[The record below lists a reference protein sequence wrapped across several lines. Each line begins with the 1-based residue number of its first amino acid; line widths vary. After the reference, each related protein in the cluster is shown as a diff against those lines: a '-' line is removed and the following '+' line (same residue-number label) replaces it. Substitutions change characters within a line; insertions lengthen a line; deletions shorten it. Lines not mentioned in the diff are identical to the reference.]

1 MNEGRKISN
10 GLKHMPRQSN
20 VGSQR
25 SLLPFPLTHN
35 GHIFTLHY
43 HMPTHTL
50 NAFWVSSTHSLSL
63 SLSLSLSSM
72 EPAKIDWK
80 RLEWNFVE
88 DERFE
93 HINAPKWVDFLS
105 LDHSVNDHA
114 DEAWFCKPDCKHPK
128 TAEDFLR
135 SITPPSKKGFSPG
148 YVSEN
153 LPCHDKNRRDAKIK
167 RRMPALSS
175 ASPKAD
181 KFRFN
186 QDSENQDP
194 NLFTPPSKLNPVKEA
209 IKSSEE
215 KKKVVDDTFG
225 DHKVPSLRSTLSAKN
240 LFAGRPILNQI
251 TEFCNEL
258 KKLAIRAREREN
270 AENLSPKE
278 SVEVVENIPCSVQ
291 PLTESD
297 TNEKERK
304 PMLEVSKAERSEGT
318 CVKGKQQRKTRPDDA
333 VNMPITLDL
342 ENLKHKREES
352 LQQIR
357 TDPPSPQCFSA
368 ARGFNK
374 PTPSKPCKSRL
385 MERGIL
391 GEIELNKE
399 IVKKESPVEKSR
411 STTIVDG
418 RETKA
423 LDMFWF
429 LKPCTLSS

>member
-1 MNEGRKISN
+1 
-10 GLKHMPRQSN
+10 
-20 VGSQR
+20 
-25 SLLPFPLTHN
+25 
-35 GHIFTLHY
+35 
-43 HMPTHTL
+43 
-50 NAFWVSSTHSLSL
+50 
-63 SLSLSLSSM
+63 M

-88 DERFE
+88 DELFE

-105 LDHSVNDHA
+105 LDHSINDHA
-114 DEAWFCKPDCKHPK
+114 DEAWFCKPDCRHPK

-135 SITPPSKKGFSPG
+135 SITPPSKKGFSPS

-153 LPCHDKNRRDAKIK
+153 LPCGDKNRRDVKIK
-167 RRMPALSS
+167 RRMPPLSS
-175 ASPKAD
+175 ASPQAD

-194 NLFTPPSKLNPVKEA
+194 NLFTPPPSKVNPMKEA

-215 KKKVVDDTFG
+215 KKKLVDNTFE
-225 DHKVPSLRSTLSAKN
+225 DQKVPSLRSTLSAKN

-270 AENLSPKE
+270 AESLSPEE
-278 SVEVVENIPCSVQ
+278 SEEVVEKKIPCSVQ
-291 PLTESD
+291 PLAESD
-297 TNEKERK
+297 KEEKERK
-304 PMLEVSKAERSEGT
+304 PLLEVSKAERLEGM
-318 CVKGKQQRKTRPDDA
+318 CVKGKQQRKKRTDEA
-333 VNMPITLDL
+333 ENMPITIDL
-342 ENLKHKREES
+342 ENLKHRREES

-357 TDPPSPQCFSA
+357 TNPPSPQCFSA

-374 PTPSKPCKSRL
+374 PNPSKAHKSRL

-391 GEIELNKE
+391 EEIELNKE
-399 IVKKESPVEKSR
+399 NVKESPVERIR

-429 LKPCTLSS
+429 LKPCTMSS

>member
-1 MNEGRKISN
+1 
-10 GLKHMPRQSN
+10 
-20 VGSQR
+20 
-25 SLLPFPLTHN
+25 
-35 GHIFTLHY
+35 
-43 HMPTHTL
+43 
-50 NAFWVSSTHSLSL
+50 
-63 SLSLSLSSM
+63 M

-88 DERFE
+88 DELYE

-114 DEAWFCKPDCKHPK
+114 DEAWFCKPDCRHPK

-135 SITPPSKKGFSPG
+135 SVTPSKKGFSPG
-148 YVSEN
+148 CVSEN
-153 LPCHDKNRRDAKIK
+153 LPFSDKNRRDVKIK
-167 RRMPALSS
+167 RRMPAVSS

-194 NLFTPPSKLNPVKEA
+194 NVFTPPTSKINPMKEA

-215 KKKVVDDTFG
+215 KKILVDDTFE

-258 KKLAIRAREREN
+258 RKLAIRAREREN
-270 AENLSPKE
+270 AENSTPKE
-278 SVEVVENIPCSVQ
+278 SEEVVEKTPCSVQ
-291 PLTESD
+291 PLAHSD
-297 TNEKERK
+297 KKETERK
-304 PMLEVSKAERSEGT
+304 PLLEVSKAERLEEM
-318 CVKGKQQRKTRPDDA
+318 CVKGKQQRKKRTDEA
-333 VNMPITLDL
+333 ENMPVTIDL
-342 ENLKHKREES
+342 ENIKHKREES

-357 TDPPSPQCFSA
+357 TNPPSPQCFSA

-374 PTPSKPCKSRL
+374 PTPSKAYKSRL
-385 MERGIL
+385 MERGVL
-391 GEIELNKE
+391 EQIELKKE
-399 IVKKESPVEKSR
+399 NVKESPAEKMR

>member
-1 MNEGRKISN
+1 
-10 GLKHMPRQSN
+10 
-20 VGSQR
+20 
-25 SLLPFPLTHN
+25 
-35 GHIFTLHY
+35 
-43 HMPTHTL
+43 
-50 NAFWVSSTHSLSL
+50 
-63 SLSLSLSSM
+63 M

-88 DERFE
+88 DELFE

-105 LDHSVNDHA
+105 LDHSLNDRA
-114 DEAWFCKPDCKHPK
+114 DEDWFCKPDCKHPK

-135 SITPPSKKGFSPG
+135 SITPSKKGFSPG

-153 LPCHDKNRRDAKIK
+153 LPCGDKNRRDVKIK
-167 RRMPALSS
+167 RRVPALSS
-175 ASPKAD
+175 ASPQAD
-181 KFRFN
+181 KFRSN
-186 QDSENQDP
+186 QDSENQNP
-194 NLFTPPSKLNPVKEA
+194 NLFTPPTKVNPVKEA

-215 KKKVVDDTFG
+215 KKKVVDDDTLE
-225 DHKVPSLRSTLSAKN
+225 DNKVPSLRSTLSAKN

-278 SVEVVENIPCSVQ
+278 SEEEVVEKKTTNSVHA
-291 PLTESD
+291 LAGSD
-297 TNEKERK
+297 KKEKERK
-304 PMLEVSKAERSEGT
+304 PLLEVSKPERLEEL
-318 CVKGKQQRKTRPDDA
+318 CVKGKQQRKKRLDEA
-333 VNMPITLDL
+333 ENIPITLDL
-342 ENLKHKREES
+342 ENLKHKREEN

-357 TDPPSPQCFSA
+357 TNPPSPQCFSA

-374 PTPSKPCKSRL
+374 TTASKASKSRL

-391 GEIELNKE
+391 EEIEQNKE
-399 IVKKESPVEKSR
+399 ILKESPAEKSR
-411 STTIVDG
+411 STAVVDG